1 MSKGL
6 SCIDDIDSLPSICTL
21 CLDVKMASYIYPQYC
36 TLSNKILL
44 VLSPKATACVIQ
56 HTPLKFI
63 EAARFW
69 SHVHVS
75 PGVFLMHCMEIDL
88 GIGMKHMFH

>member
-63 EAARFW
+63 EAA
-69 SHVHVS
+69 
-75 PGVFLMHCMEIDL
+75 
-88 GIGMKHMFH
+88 